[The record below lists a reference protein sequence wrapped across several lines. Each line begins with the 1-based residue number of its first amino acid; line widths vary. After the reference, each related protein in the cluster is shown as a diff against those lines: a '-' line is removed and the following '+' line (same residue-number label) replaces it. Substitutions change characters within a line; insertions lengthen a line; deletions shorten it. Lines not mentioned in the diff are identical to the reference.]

1 MDNTVTIVTSAL
13 LVGFGLSFV
22 GVLTTKNT
30 SDGEKCETQM
40 GIIDSILSNDDDSLK
55 TKLKGLSPSELKGI
69 RKCLDN
75 KLKNYNNSSKTK
87 ILKRLDFYVD
97 SVNSENVETKK
108 KKVSKVLDSV
118 MRKYTP
124 LEHPPS
130 FIIKKLM
137 SDLDKE
143 YKDVGVYLAI
153 LNVIDNHRGRRLNR
167 GAIKPD
173 NIFALYKKLGL
184 NKYSSLDNIERG
196 VANILKNIN
205 SNQDQPTINKY
216 NVDINN
222 NSDKIKGYTNDIIM
236 ADELLT
242 YIWEKTGWKVVL
254 GFRNGRNMGRVNM
267 FKNK

>member
-1 MDNTVTIVTSAL
+1 MDNTATIVTSAL

-22 GVLTTKNT
+22 GALSTKNAH
-30 SDGEKCETQM
+30 DEEKCDTHL
-40 GIIDSILSNDDDSLK
+40 GIIDSILSNDDASLK
-55 TKLKGLSPSELKGI
+55 TKLKGISPKELKDI

-118 MRKYTP
+118 MRTYTP
-124 LEHPPS
+124 LEYTPN

-137 SDLDKE
+137 RDLDKE

-173 NIFALYKKLGL
+173 NIFVLYNKLGL
-184 NKYSSLDNIERG
+184 NKYSSLDNIEKGLHR
-196 VANILKNIN
+196 ILKDIN
-205 SNQDQPTINKY
+205 NNQEQPTINKY
-216 NVDINN
+216 NVDVNN
-222 NSDKIKGYTNDIIM
+222 NSGKLNNHTSDIIM

-242 YIWEKTGWKVVL
+242 YIWERTGWKVVH
-254 GFRNGRNMGRVNM
+254 GFRNGRNMGRVSM